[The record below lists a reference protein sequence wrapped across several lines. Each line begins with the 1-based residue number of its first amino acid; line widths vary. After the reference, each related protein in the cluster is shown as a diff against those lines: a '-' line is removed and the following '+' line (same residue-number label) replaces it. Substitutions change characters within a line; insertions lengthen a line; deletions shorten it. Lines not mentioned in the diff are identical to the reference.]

1 MGLKKAF
8 LLLTLCGLLL
18 SLLLTLLLWTVCE
31 TIAARYPAGGFLIG
45 PNGASPLPSP
55 PSEQSRLLLL
65 LDVVQMAGAVLFPV
79 LGLSVAAALFYRWKL
94 EKPISILSEGTAR
107 IQANDLDFSIPQISQ
122 DELGQI
128 CAAFETMRGELL
140 RSNRALWRQA
150 EERRRLNAA
159 FAHDLRNPITVL
171 KGSVRLLRQNPAAP
185 ETLDRL
191 ESYTLRL
198 ERYVEAMSAV
208 ERLEQMPVRPA
219 GVPWAV
225 LRAELEETARLL
237 APGLEAEISAPDQG
251 TVVIDHG
258 IFLTAAENLIGN
270 GARFGR
276 RTLTISL
283 TREGNLLSLSVADD
297 GPGFPDQLLQSGPK
311 PFGKLEET
319 AEHFG
324 MGLYTSGLLCRK
336 HGGSLRLENRGGAAA
351 VAVFQI
357 FSQP

>member
-45 PNGASPLPSP
+45 PNGVSLLPSP
-55 PSEQSRLLLL
+55 TSEQSRLLLL

-225 LRAELEETARLL
+225 LRAELEEGAWVRVACSEDGGPFRPVWASHDSRAGTAVIPLL
-237 APGLEAEISAPDQG
+237 PGRCDRFQIRISG
-251 TVVIDHG
+251 
-258 IFLTAAENLIGN
+258 
-270 GARFGR
+270 
-276 RTLTISL
+276 
-283 TREGNLLSLSVADD
+283 
-297 GPGFPDQLLQSGPK
+297 
-311 PFGKLEET
+311 
-319 AEHFG
+319 
-324 MGLYTSGLLCRK
+324 
-336 HGGSLRLENRGGAAA
+336 RGGCLLRSLERE
-351 VAVFQI
+351 
-357 FSQP
+357 FSVGSER

>member
-1 MGLKKAF
+1 
-8 LLLTLCGLLL
+8 
-18 SLLLTLLLWTVCE
+18 
-31 TIAARYPAGGFLIG
+31 
-45 PNGASPLPSP
+45 
-55 PSEQSRLLLL
+55 
-65 LDVVQMAGAVLFPV
+65 
-79 LGLSVAAALFYRWKL
+79 
-94 EKPISILSEGTAR
+94 
-107 IQANDLDFSIPQISQ
+107 
-122 DELGQI
+122 
-128 CAAFETMRGELL
+128 MRGELL

-225 LRAELEETARLL
+225 LRTELEETARLL

-311 PFGKLEET
+311 PFGKLEEN

>member
-1 MGLKKAF
+1 MRIIIAPAKKMIVDTDSFAVDGLPQFLEQTERLKAA
-8 LLLTLCGLLL
+8 LRSMSPRELQA
-18 SLLLTLLLWTVCE
+18 LWKCNE
-31 TIAARYPAGGFLIG
+31 TIA
-45 PNGASPLPSP
+45 
-55 PSEQSRLLLL
+55 
-65 LDVVQMAGAVLFPV
+65 
-79 LGLSVAAALFYRWKL
+79 KL
-94 EKPISILSEGTAR
+94 
-107 IQANDLDFSIPQISQ
+107 N
-122 DELGQI
+122 
-128 CAAFETMRGELL
+128 
-140 RSNRALWRQA
+140 
-150 EERRRLNAA
+150 
-159 FAHDLRNPITVL
+159 
-171 KGSVRLLRQNPAAP
+171 
-185 ETLDRL
+185 
-191 ESYTLRL
+191 
-198 ERYVEAMSAV
+198 V

-225 LRAELEETARLL
+225 LRTELEETARLL
-237 APGLEAEISAPDQG
+237 APGLEAEISVPGQG
-251 TVVIDHG
+251 AVVIDHG

-283 TREGNLLSLSVADD
+283 TREGDLLSLSVADD

-311 PFGKLEET
+311 PFGKLEEN

>member
-31 TIAARYPAGGFLIG
+31 TIAARYPVGGFLIG

-55 PSEQSRLLLL
+55 TSEQSRLLFL

-79 LGLSVAAALFYRWKL
+79 LGLSAAAALFYRWKL

-311 PFGKLEET
+311 PFGKLEEN

>member
-1 MGLKKAF
+1 MGNYYTPF
-8 LLLTLCGLLL
+8 
-18 SLLLTLLLWTVCE
+18 SLRVTE
-31 TIAARYPAGGFLIG
+31 
-45 PNGASPLPSP
+45 
-55 PSEQSRLLLL
+55 
-65 LDVVQMAGAVLFPV
+65 
-79 LGLSVAAALFYRWKL
+79 
-94 EKPISILSEGTAR
+94 
-107 IQANDLDFSIPQISQ
+107 
-122 DELGQI
+122 
-128 CAAFETMRGELL
+128 ELL
-140 RSNRALWRQA
+140 AKIKVIAVRNKRSANKEMEYA
-150 EERRRLNAA
+150 
-159 FAHDLRNPITVL
+159 
-171 KGSVRLLRQNPAAP
+171 
-185 ETLDRL
+185 
-191 ESYTLRL
+191 L

-225 LRAELEETARLL
+225 LRTELEETARLL

-311 PFGKLEET
+311 PFGKLEEN

-351 VAVFQI
+351 VGVFQI

>member
-1 MGLKKAF
+1 
-8 LLLTLCGLLL
+8 
-18 SLLLTLLLWTVCE
+18 
-31 TIAARYPAGGFLIG
+31 
-45 PNGASPLPSP
+45 
-55 PSEQSRLLLL
+55 
-65 LDVVQMAGAVLFPV
+65 MAGAVLFPV
-79 LGLSVAAALFYRWKL
+79 LGLSAAAALFYRWKL

-107 IQANDLDFSIPQISQ
+107 IQANDLDFSIPQVSQ

-150 EERRRLNAA
+150 EERRGL
-159 FAHDLRNPITVL
+159 
-171 KGSVRLLRQNPAAP
+171 NPAAP

-225 LRAELEETARLL
+225 LHTELEETARLL
-237 APGLEAEISAPDQG
+237 APGLEAEISAP
-251 TVVIDHG
+251 DHG

-283 TREGNLLSLSVADD
+283 TRQGDLLSLSVADD

-311 PFGKLEET
+311 PFGKLEEN

>member
-45 PNGASPLPSP
+45 PNGAAPLPSP
-55 PSEQSRLLLL
+55 TSEQSRLLFL

-79 LGLSVAAALFYRWKL
+79 LGLSAAAALFYRWKL

-107 IQANDLDFSIPQISQ
+107 IQANDLDFSIPQVSQ

-283 TREGNLLSLSVADD
+283 TRQGDLLSLSVADD

-311 PFGKLEET
+311 PFGKLEEN

>member
-45 PNGASPLPSP
+45 PNGAAPLPSP
-55 PSEQSRLLLL
+55 TSEQSRLLLL

-79 LGLSVAAALFYRWKL
+79 LGLSAAAALFYRWKL

-251 TVVIDHG
+251 TP
-258 IFLTAAENLIGN
+258 A
-270 GARFGR
+270 GR
-276 RTLTISL
+276 DRKS
-283 TREGNLLSLSVADD
+283 TRLNSS
-297 GPGFPDQLLQSGPK
+297 
-311 PFGKLEET
+311 
-319 AEHFG
+319 H
-324 MGLYTSGLLCRK
+324 
-336 HGGSLRLENRGGAAA
+336 
-351 VAVFQI
+351 I
-357 FSQP
+357 

>member
-31 TIAARYPAGGFLIG
+31 TIAAQYPAGGFLIG

-55 PSEQSRLLLL
+55 TSEQSRLLLL
-65 LDVVQMAGAVLFPV
+65 LNVVQMAGAVLFPV
-79 LGLSVAAALFYRWKL
+79 LGLSAAAALFYRWKL

-107 IQANDLDFSIPQISQ
+107 IQANDLDFSIPQVSR

-128 CAAFETMRGELL
+128 CAAFAT
-140 RSNRALWRQA
+140 
-150 EERRRLNAA
+150 
-159 FAHDLRNPITVL
+159 FAHDMRNPITVL

-283 TREGNLLSLSVADD
+283 TRQGDLLSLSVADD

-311 PFGKLEET
+311 PFGKLEEN

>member
-55 PSEQSRLLLL
+55 TSEQSRLLLL

-107 IQANDLDFSIPQISQ
+107 IQANDLDFSIPQVSQ

-225 LRAELEETARLL
+225 LRTELEETARLL

-283 TREGNLLSLSVADD
+283 TRQGDLLSLSVADD

-311 PFGKLEET
+311 PFGKLEEN